1 VIGGTQGLLLEKW
14 LPGAV
19 RGGKEKRRKKKDL
32 KKGPSVLASA
42 YNIDTGPPIVNF
54 FEFNLP

>member
-1 VIGGTQGLLLEKW
+1 LEKW

-19 RGGKEKRRKKKDL
+19 RGGKRKGEKKKDL